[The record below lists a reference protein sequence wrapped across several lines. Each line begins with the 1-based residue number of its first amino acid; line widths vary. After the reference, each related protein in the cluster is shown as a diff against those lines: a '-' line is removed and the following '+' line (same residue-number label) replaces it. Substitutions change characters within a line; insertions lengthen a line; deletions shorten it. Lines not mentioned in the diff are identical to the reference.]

1 MSDTL
6 EACIR
11 DRLDIE
17 WLTPSQEAVWEAVQR
32 FDGPP
37 HRVIN
42 VYGAEG
48 TGKTFLGWLLERIG
62 HSTYRTWPDKRAPLL
77 PRLTLDDVVP
87 DRATSRDVRP
97 LVDTYHIQQVILLS
111 RTRVDERA
119 MPAFELHVTE
129 DDIQVVRANV
139 YRHLQIILPEEDY
152 RNYKVALASLS

>member
-17 WLTPSQEAVWEAVQR
+17 WLTPSQKAVWEAVQR

-42 VYGAEG
+42 IYGAEG
-48 TGKTFLGWLLERIG
+48 TGKTFLGWLLERG
-62 HSTYRTWPDKRAPLL
+62 DHSTYRIWPDKREPLL
-77 PRLTLDDVVP
+77 ARLTLDDIVP
-87 DRATSRDVRP
+87 DRATSRGVRP
-97 LVDTYHIQQVILLS
+97 LVDAYHIQQVILLS

-119 MPAFELHVTE
+119 MPAFELYVTE
-129 DDIQVVRANV
+129 GDIQVVRANV